1 MRSISGARNRV
12 VLIIFGILAL
22 AAATWLGF
30 AYFGLAARWP
40 QLGSLLADGDST
52 VGGIAADHR
61 VWLLPAAAVASV
73 LAVIIGIALLVTQ
86 VPAQTPTSRLR
97 LTDAD
102 GTLLATLDPDVLGRA
117 LSEHAE
123 QVPGILDADV
133 RVTGAASSIWLQ
145 SAITVA
151 EDAEVAWSIEQ
162 VRQRLA
168 DDVTDAVGRGPR
180 QVDVLVHLR
189 SKGTGSQAVAQS
201 VAPRR
206 SGEQLDPVPQAAAV
220 QGSGT

>member
-12 VLIIFGILAL
+12 VLFIFSILSL

-30 AYFGLAARWP
+30 AYFGLANRFP
-40 QLGSLLADGDST
+40 QASMILAQGSST
-52 VGGIAADHR
+52 VGSIAADHR
-61 VWLLPAAAVASV
+61 VWLLPVAAVLCV

-97 LTDAD
+97 LTDGD
-102 GTLLATLDPDVLGRA
+102 GTLLATVDPDVLGRA

-123 QVPGILDADV
+123 QVPGVLDADV
-133 RVTGAASSIWLQ
+133 RVTGAASAVWLQ
-145 SAITVA
+145 ASITIA

-162 VRQRLA
+162 VRRRLA
-168 DDVTDAVGRGPR
+168 DDVADALDRAPR

-189 SKGTGSQAVAQS
+189 AKGSGSSAIAQS
-201 VAPRR
+201 IAPRR
-206 SGEQLDPVPQAAAV
+206 TGAELEPQPAV
-220 QGSGT
+220 QGSGS